1 MSALDRATSTD
12 IEALYG
18 AHHGWLQ
25 SWLRRRLGNAC
36 DAADLA
42 HDTFVRVMGKL
53 DIGEVREP
61 RAYLATIAGGLVNNH
76 WRRQALERAYL
87 EALAA
92 QPLATAPSTEER
104 LLILEALEEMARLL
118 DGLPPQVRAAFLLS
132 QLDGMTYP
140 QIAEQL
146 GITVNVVQNAMRR
159 TMAQCYRVLYD

>member
-25 SWLRRRLGNAC
+25 GWLRRRLGNAC

-92 QPLATAPSTEER
+92 QPMATAPSTEER